1 MNIVVSH
8 RGPESTSETNQ
19 LVSLFAQFT
28 IRSLGIST
36 VISAKVQKCCK
47 GSVWIQSE

>member
-1 MNIVVSH
+1 MNVVVSH

-28 IRSLGIST
+28 IVL
-36 VISAKVQKCCK
+36 
-47 GSVWIQSE
+47 